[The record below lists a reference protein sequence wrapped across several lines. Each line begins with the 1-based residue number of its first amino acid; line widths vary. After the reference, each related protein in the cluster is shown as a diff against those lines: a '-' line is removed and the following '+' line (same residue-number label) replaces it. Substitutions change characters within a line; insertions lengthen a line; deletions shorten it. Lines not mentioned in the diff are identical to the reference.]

1 MMCFYCPT
9 FAEEKDDIYN
19 VTVAVENQS
28 ESQRQAA
35 FAQALHEVV
44 NKLSVSRAVVKQ
56 EANLSALFAHPER
69 YVESFSYGSNSEQD
83 EGLAINVR
91 FDRDALS
98 QFFPQQEN
106 VQSQR
111 LVMEISGIISEQN
124 LNEAMSYLSQINS
137 VKSATIQQVNGA
149 TVMLLI
155 VLHGNE
161 ANFIQTLMT
170 DQRFVSLSAENPE
183 ELSALRFRWIN

>member
-1 MMCFYCPT
+1 MICFCCPT
-9 FAEEKDDIYN
+9 FAGGQDDIYN

-35 FAQALHEVV
+35 FAQALHEVID
-44 NKLSVSRAVVKQ
+44 KLSVTRAVKQ
-56 EANLSALFAHPER
+56 ETDLSALFAHPEL
-69 YVESFSYGSNSEQD
+69 YVESFSYGSSSEQD

-91 FDRDALS
+91 FDRDALN
-98 QFFPQQEN
+98 QFFPQQEI
-106 VQSQR
+106 VASQR

-124 LNEAMSYLSQINS
+124 LNEAMSYLRQINS
-137 VKSATIQQVNGA
+137 IKSLTIQQVNGV

-155 VLHGNE
+155 VLQGNQ

-183 ELSALRFRWIN
+183 ELSVLRFRWIS

>member
-1 MMCFYCPT
+1 MMCYYCPT
-9 FAEEKDDIYN
+9 FAEEKYDIYN
-19 VTVAVENQS
+19 VTITVENQS

-44 NKLSVSRAVVKQ
+44 NKLSVARAVKQ
-56 EANLSALFAHPER
+56 EADLSALFAHPEL

-91 FDRDALS
+91 FDREALS

-106 VQSQR
+106 LPSQR
-111 LVMEISGIISEQN
+111 WVMEISGIISEQS
-124 LNEAMSYLSQINS
+124 LTEAIRYLSQINS
-137 VKSATIQQVNGA
+137 VKSVTVQQVNGA
-149 TVMLLI
+149 TAMLLI

>member
-1 MMCFYCPT
+1 MMCFFCPT

-28 ESQRQAA
+28 ELQRQAA
-35 FAQALHEVV
+35 FSQALHEVV
-44 NKLSVSRAVVKQ
+44 DKLSITRAVKQ
-56 EANLSALFAHPER
+56 EPDLSALFTHPEL
-69 YVESFSYGSNSEQD
+69 YVESFSYRSNSEQD

-98 QFFPQQEN
+98 QFFPQQEI
-106 VQSQR
+106 VESQR

-137 VKSATIQQVNGA
+137 IKSVAIQQVNGG

-155 VLHGNE
+155 VLQGNE
-161 ANFIQTLMT
+161 ANFIQTLIA

-183 ELSALRFRWIN
+183 ELSALRFRWIS